1 MRLIPSH
8 PKQLVMLQD
17 SSFFCFFSDPVD
29 DFVAILGAPD
39 EESCDELSWFAGRI
53 FSGTCF
59 AAFDGCFFGGCC
71 FVGVGVGEM
80 GKQGLGGSFL
90 FAMTPVVALLDSVIL
105 VVLESAILVVLES
118 AILKC
123 LGMRLGM
130 RISTI

>member
-1 MRLIPSH
+1 M
-8 PKQLVMLQD
+8 
-17 SSFFCFFSDPVD
+17 
-29 DFVAILGAPD
+29 
-39 EESCDELSWFAGRI
+39 
-53 FSGTCF
+53 
-59 AAFDGCFFGGCC
+59 
-71 FVGVGVGEM
+71 GVGVGEM
-80 GKQGLGGSFL
+80 GKQGLGGSLF